1 MYPEKEKLILKNILN
16 AIYQKKVM
24 KLVYYAAVKENEKER
39 LVEPYSITET
49 RRGTMVRL
57 FQVAPVPGWRLFNL
71 KLILSAEE
79 TEQLFTPRRPT
90 AEPADGATHLF
101 PPVQEE
107 NQEQAEYQRLVLEV
121 IADMQVT
128 DEEMKSLVAA
138 RQRLG
143 LSDDE
148 VRGVLYKVLADFLET
163 MTADGLVT
171 HDEMALL
178 KELNT
183 CLHRIGEGRI

>member
-1 MYPEKEKLILKNILN
+1 MYSDKEKLVLKNILN
-16 AIYQKKVM
+16 AIYHKKVV
-24 KLVYYAAVKENEKER
+24 KLVYYAAVKENEKIR

-57 FQVAPVPGWRLFNL
+57 FQVDPVPGWRLFNL

-79 TEQLFTPRRPT
+79 TEQAFTPRRPT
-90 AEPADGATHLF
+90 SQVGGEQEHEFPA
-101 PPVQEE
+101 VQEE
-107 NQEQAEYQRLVLEV
+107 NREQGEYQRMVLEA

-128 DEEMKSLVAA
+128 EEEVRNLAAA
-138 RQRLG
+138 RERLG

-163 MTADGLVT
+163 MSADGMVSR
-171 HDEMALL
+171 EEVQLL
-178 KELNT
+178 KELNQ
-183 CLHRIGEGRI
+183 CLHKIGEGRI